1 MINGP
6 KNSYPTSRG
15 WVSLKGE
22 LLKCQRI
29 SQEDIDEW
37 YASKNPKAKVTSTA
51 AAPAPK
57 PVVVSAPEPVV
68 EAEPVV
74 EETISLEDLM
84 TDEAEE
90 DTEEA
95 TDVEE
100 EVLTSSSPRKPRR
113 KRKNRIATA
122 VQNEKDTL
130 ADNI

>member
-22 LLKCQRI
+22 LLKSQRI
-29 SQEDIDEW
+29 SQENIDEW
-37 YASKNPKAKVTSTA
+37 YASKNPKAKVTST

>member
-6 KNSYPTSRG
+6 KKSYPTGRG
-15 WVSLKGE
+15 WVSLSGE

-37 YASKNPKAKVTSTA
+37 YASKNPKANVTSTA
-51 AAPAPK
+51 APAPE
-57 PVVVSAPEPVV
+57 PVAVSAPEPVV

-74 EETISLEDLM
+74 EETVSLEDLM
-84 TDEAEE
+84 TDEVE

-122 VQNEKDTL
+122 IQNAKDTL
-130 ADNI
+130 GG